1 MFPEKTQIHLRKGD
15 SMREKVKESGGKEIC
30 KVHISKFRAYVDQP
44 FKVLF
49 DESMN
54 ELAESIRENGVLSP
68 IIARPM
74 EDGMYEIIAGHRRI
88 EACKLAR
95 VVKVP
100 TIVRELDDD
109 DAAIMLVDSNL
120 QRERILPSEKARAYK
135 LKLDA
140 LKNQGKRTDLTSSQF
155 GTKFRSDEL
164 LAKKMKES
172 RNQIHRYIRL
182 TNLIDSLL
190 ALVDKKKIPLNA
202 AVELSYLG
210 TKAQANIFEIIC
222 RDEISV
228 TLKQAV
234 EMRARAV
241 EGKLAV
247 SEIEAILWERTAT
260 HGSITLK
267 ESLIRKYFP
276 KEYSKEQIEKIVF
289 GLLEQWFKVQN
300 QRRMRK
306 KERVG

>member
-155 GTKFRSDEL
+155 GTKLRADEKV
-164 LAKKMKES
+164 AEDAGES

-182 TNLIDSLL
+182 NN
-190 ALVDKKKIPLNA
+190 LVDQLLDLVDVNAIPVNA

-210 TKAQANIFEIIC
+210 TKAQADVADIII
-222 RDEISV
+222 RDEMPIS
-228 TLKQAV
+228 LKQASKI
-234 EMRARAV
+234 RTLSK
-241 EGKLAV
+241 EGKISTDA
-247 SEIEAILWERTAT
+247 IEAILMEQPPEKLN
-260 HGSITLK
+260 ITLK
-267 ESLIRKYFP
+267 ENKLRRFFP
-276 KEYSKEQIEKIVF
+276 EEYSKKQIEDIVF
-289 GLLEQWFKVQN
+289 RLIKTWYDEQ
-300 QRRMRK
+300 RK
-306 KERVG
+306 EKT